1 VISSTLFVA
10 ASRDTLPFLRVE
22 LTALGYRALSEGMS
36 GVNVAGGMDDAM
48 RLNLH
53 LRTAHRV
60 LFLLGEFK
68 AGSPQDLYRETS
80 RVRWEDIVPENGY
93 VCVTSVVD
101 STRVKDSRFA
111 NLRCKDAVVDR
122 LRKRTGKRPDSGPSR
137 RGTVVHLYW
146 KEDKVWLYLDTSGE
160 TLSRRGYRHVPFE
173 APMRETLAASLI
185 LATGWDPKSGHFVN
199 PMCGSGTLAIEA
211 ALMALNRAPGIRR
224 ESFGFMH
231 LKGFDRKLWERMKRE
246 AVAKERASPSGRI
259 LATDISRDA
268 VEAAHVNAREAGVE
282 RFVEILRCDFR
293 ETPVPGASPVP
304 GTSSVPGASP
314 VPEGAPTAV
323 KGVVILNPEY
333 GVRMGEGSRLEEVY
347 SGIGDFFKTKCSGYR
362 GYVFSGNLPLLKKVG
377 LRTSRRLTFHNAD
390 IECRLGEYE
399 LYTGSRKAR
408 FREAE

>member
-1 VISSTLFVA
+1 VIPSTLFVA
-10 ASRDTLPFLRVE
+10 ASRDTLPFLREE
-22 LTALGYRALSEGMS
+22 LAALRCRILSEAMS

-60 LFLLGEFK
+60 LFLLRELK
-68 AGSPQDLYRETS
+68 AVSPEDLYREVS
-80 RVRWEDIVPENGY
+80 LVRWEDIVPENGY
-93 VCVTSVVD
+93 LSVTSVVD

-111 NLRCKDAVVDR
+111 NLKCKDAVVDR
-122 LRKRTGKRPDSGPSR
+122 LRKRTGKRPDSGHSR
-137 RGTVVHLYW
+137 KGTVVHLYW
-146 KEDKVWLYLDTSGE
+146 REEKVWLYLDTSGE
-160 TLSRRGYRHVPFE
+160 TLARRGYRHVPFE
-173 APMRETLAASLI
+173 APLRETLAASLI
-185 LATGWDPKSGHFVN
+185 LATGWDPETNHFVN

-231 LKGFDRKLWERMKRE
+231 LKGFDRKLWEKMKRD
-246 AVAKERASPSGRI
+246 ARSKERPSPGGRI
-259 LATDISRDA
+259 IAADISRDA
-268 VEAAHVNAREAGVE
+268 VEATRSNAKEAGVE
-282 RFVEILRCDFR
+282 RFVEILLCDFR
-293 ETPVPGASPVP
+293 ETPVPGSP
-304 GTSSVPGASP
+304 P
-314 VPEGAPTAV
+314 VPEGSPPNL

-333 GVRMGEGSRLEEVY
+333 GVRMGESSKLEDVY

-408 FREAE
+408 FSEAETESTAGE